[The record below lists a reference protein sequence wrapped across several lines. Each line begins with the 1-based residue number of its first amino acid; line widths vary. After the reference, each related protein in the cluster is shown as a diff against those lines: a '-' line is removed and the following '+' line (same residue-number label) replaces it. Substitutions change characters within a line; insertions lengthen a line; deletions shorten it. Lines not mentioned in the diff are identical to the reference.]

1 MRSTRSTGHLHFFL
15 SVAVVAVLGALLLLP
30 GQARAQ
36 NAPTI
41 SGDATA
47 SVAENTAASTV
58 VKTYTASD
66 GGDGDTLTWTLDG
79 DDKDAF
85 TFTFTANSGNTGY
98 ELKFSAVPD
107 YEAPADA
114 DTDND
119 YEVTVKVT
127 DDETSPMSATKEVT
141 VTVTNEDEAGTVTI
155 TGTEK
160 GGQTLTAAVTDPDG
174 TVSNET
180 WQWTRSATATGTFAN
195 ISGATSSTYRLVAA
209 DVEKFLKATA
219 SYTDPQGS
227 GKSAT
232 SDATGEIDANNN
244 EPEFSSATA
253 TRTLPENSGPGV
265 NVVGGTITASDSDSG
280 DTLTYSLSGTD
291 SGSFEIDSNGQ
302 LKTKTGVIHDFNF
315 EATKKSYSVTI
326 EVRDSKDAAGNSNA
340 TTDDTI
346 MVTINLT
353 NVNEPPTIVPGASSF
368 NKNENTATTE
378 IIATYVA
385 SDVDADDNPGNLTWT
400 LEGEDAGDFTI
411 MKNSVSNDAELRF
424 SAVPDY
430 ETPAD
435 DDDNDG
441 NAPDNVYE
449 VTVKVSDGTLSTTR
463 DVTITV
469 DDVNEP
475 PTITTSD
482 TTTSVAENT
491 TAVLTFAATDVDT
504 DSGNT
509 LTWSVESTADGG
521 KFSIDQ
527 STGALTFSNAPDFE
541 TPTDVGDTAGNNTYV
556 VTVKV
561 TDNGIDGNR
570 GAGDHLSSTHEITVT
585 VTDVNEA
592 PTITTSDTAASKME
606 IEYDDSMPN
615 LDVLKYTA
623 TDPDTQTG
631 NTLIWS
637 VEGDDVDDLQIDPL
651 TGDLA
656 FKTQPNYE
664 MPTGTPAMPGD
675 DPDNTYEITVKV
687 RDNGIPADRTM
698 GNQLEATQDVIVTI
712 TDVNE
717 RPDIEQVPNNRFEYS
732 EVDFYFT
739 ITPTNSPDKVHTF
752 TATDYDDGDTFTWSR
767 SGDDAGDFD
776 IDASTGDL
784 TFMQNAGLNVGPL
797 PSWEDPQD
805 DDGDNV
811 YRITVIATDDDANE
825 PKAGEYAVTI
835 TVTDEEEKGT
845 VSVKRERDG
854 MVITDPN
861 VPTAVDDVLT
871 FTLSD
876 PDGGIL
882 LTNIDWTIQA
892 HVPADPPGD
901 WESIDD
907 TDPLSLVK
915 TYTVDED
922 HTGKEMR
929 ATVEYEDRRGPGREA
944 TSGDTSSVQDQRDV
958 APPRFR
964 TGETQTIEEG
974 EPGRDTEQGITATDR
989 DGEALIF
996 GIKQGPHSDL
1006 FEIIP
1011 SAETTMMNYGGI
1023 HYPEYTARLR
1033 AIEGLDYEAL
1043 PPNDKTMTLTL
1054 TLSDGKSLSNGRE
1067 IYDDTNDVDDFE
1079 VTITV
1084 TDVDEPGEISL
1095 SPEEV
1100 PEPGVE
1106 ITASLADG
1114 DGTISGVTWQWQRSE
1129 DGEAEE
1135 PVWTNIS
1142 GATSDSY
1149 TPDETDDVISGGD
1162 NDGEGYYLRATVSYT
1177 DGEGGGKSA
1186 TAVAGQ
1192 VGTANTRPQF
1202 PASETG
1208 QRSVPENSRSGTSIG
1223 DPVAAVDPDGNSLT
1237 YSLTGTD
1244 AESFA
1249 IVSSTGQLRTKEALD
1264 FESGKSTYSVTVTV
1278 HDRRDAA
1285 GASSTYI
1292 DDTLDVTIMVE
1303 NVEEPG
1309 TVTLSTP
1316 TNRVQATV
1324 PVTAKLSD
1332 PDIPTGTINWQ
1343 WARSSNR
1350 SSWPDNPDPD
1360 IPGATSADYIPLD
1373 EDEGYY
1379 LSATASY
1386 TDGHVTDGNDPNE
1399 VDTAEAVSS
1408 RVGEP
1413 PPTNSAPVFLDAE
1426 DGQREVRENAAANTA
1441 VGVPVAAT
1449 DHNDDTLKYFLSGSD
1464 AASFTI
1470 VENTG
1475 QVRVKQDAK
1484 LDYEG
1489 KRTYRLTVQ
1498 VTDGADEI
1506 DELDDDSIDDTISV
1520 TVTVTDVNEPPV
1532 ITGEA
1537 EREFREN
1544 GTSSVATYSARD
1556 PEGDTFTWTVDDSTF
1571 VITDRGQLYFK
1582 EPPSFEDGETY
1593 QVTVTATD
1601 DDETRPLSASLN
1613 VTITVT
1619 DFGGTW
1625 HGDHLPGPGLGAR
1638 SDRDGAGNTDPVYR
1652 HP

>member
-1 MRSTRSTGHLHFFL
+1 M
-15 SVAVVAVLGALLLLP
+15 
-30 GQARAQ
+30 
-36 NAPTI
+36 
-41 SGDATA
+41 DA
-47 SVAENTAASTV
+47 
-58 VKTYTASD
+58 Y
-66 GGDGDTLTWTLDG
+66 
-79 DDKDAF
+79 
-85 TFTFTANSGNTGY
+85 
-98 ELKFSAVPD
+98 
-107 YEAPADA
+107 
-114 DTDND
+114 
-119 YEVTVKVT
+119 
-127 DDETSPMSATKEVT
+127 
-141 VTVTNEDEAGTVTI
+141 
-155 TGTEK
+155 
-160 GGQTLTAAVTDPDG
+160 
-174 TVSNET
+174 
-180 WQWTRSATATGTFAN
+180 
-195 ISGATSSTYRLVAA
+195 
-209 DVEKFLKATA
+209 
-219 SYTDPQGS
+219 
-227 GKSAT
+227 
-232 SDATGEIDANNN
+232 
-244 EPEFSSATA
+244 
-253 TRTLPENSGPGV
+253 
-265 NVVGGTITASDSDSG
+265 
-280 DTLTYSLSGTD
+280 
-291 SGSFEIDSNGQ
+291 
-302 LKTKTGVIHDFNF
+302 
-315 EATKKSYSVTI
+315 
-326 EVRDSKDAAGNSNA
+326 
-340 TTDDTI
+340 
-346 MVTINLT
+346 
-353 NVNEPPTIVPGASSF
+353 
-368 NKNENTATTE
+368 
-378 IIATYVA
+378 
-385 SDVDADDNPGNLTWT
+385 DNPGNLTWT

-475 PTITTSD
+475 PDITSSLETHTAPSFAEIEFDIADADLSATAKDVVAYTASD
-482 TTTSVAENT
+482 PDAG
-491 TAVLTFAATDVDT
+491 AA
-504 DSGNT
+504 
-509 LTWSVESTADGG
+509 LTWSVNGTDKDSFTIDNMGKLSFSIRPNFEMPDDAFTSPDTEGDNAYEIVVEVSDGLDDSGTTETPPVVDDTINVTVTVTNVDETPEVPLGVDNVTRQEIEYDATTADLYVADYTPRDEESDPEDLTWSLGG
-521 KFSIDQ
+521 EDAGDLEITKDGSTGVGTLTYKERPNFEMPEDDDDVDSNDPDNDYEITVKISDGTNTKDYPITVTVANVDETPEITGSKSPSFAEIEYDAASPVLTVETYTARDEEGESIEWSVGGTDMGDFSIDS
-527 STGALTFSNAPDFE
+527 STGDLSFAQRPNYEMADDDD
-541 TPTDVGDTAGNNTYV
+541 TDNVYDIVVKATDGDTSVPNATNITEYP
-556 VTVKV
+556 VTVM
-561 TDNGIDGNR
+561 
-570 GAGDHLSSTHEITVT
+570 
-585 VTDVNEA
+585 VTDVNEK
-592 PTITTSDTAASKME
+592 PDIDEDTVPDYME
-606 IEYDDSMPN
+606 
-615 LDVLKYTA
+615 
-623 TDPDTQTG
+623 
-631 NTLIWS
+631 
-637 VEGDDVDDLQIDPL
+637 VDYY
-651 TGDLA
+651 
-656 FKTQPNYE
+656 F
-664 MPTGTPAMPGD
+664 TGT
-675 DPDNTYEITVKV
+675 
-687 RDNGIPADRTM
+687 
-698 GNQLEATQDVIVTI
+698 L
-712 TDVNE
+712 
-717 RPDIEQVPNNRFEYS
+717 S
-732 EVDFYFT
+732 
-739 ITPTNSPDKVHTF
+739 SVHTF

-861 VPTAVDDVLT
+861 VPTAVGDVLT

-1177 DGEGGGKSA
+1177 DGEDGGKSA
-1186 TAVAGQ
+1186 MAIPGQ
-1192 VGTANTRPQF
+1192 VGTANVRPQF
-1202 PASETG
+1202 PDTETG
-1208 QRSVPENSRSGTSIG
+1208 QRSVDENSRSGTNIG
-1223 DPVAAVDPDGNSLT
+1223 EPVEAEDQENNRLV

-1292 DDTLDVTIMVE
+1292 DDTLEVTIMVE

-1343 WARSSNR
+1343 WARSPNR

-1379 LSATASY
+1379 LRATASY

-1470 VENTG
+1470 DENTG
-1475 QVRVKQDAK
+1475 QLRLGLDVM
-1484 LDYEG
+1484 LDYER
-1489 KRTYRLTVQ
+1489 KRTYRFTVS
-1498 VTDGADEI
+1498 VSDGNDQNG
-1506 DELDDDSIDDTISV
+1506 DDDNDRVDDSI
-1520 TVTVTDVNEPPV
+1520 TVTVALIDVNEAPA

-1556 PEGDTFTWTVDDSTF
+1556 PEGDTFTWSLGGADASSF
-1571 VITDRGQLYFK
+1571 VITDRGQLYFN
-1582 EPPSFEDGETY
+1582 EPPSYEDGDTY

-1601 DDETRPLSASLN
+1601 DDETIVSLAQC
-1613 VTITVT
+1613 
-1619 DFGGTW
+1619 DHYRHRLGGTG
-1625 HGDHLPGPGLGAR
+1625 HGDHLPGPGLGDR
-1638 SDRDGAGNTDPVYR
+1638 SDRDGAGNTDPVHR
-1652 HP
+1652 HPGGRRWDRGQRFLAVAVRQHHGRRNFEQLHRHQ